1 MSPRALAAFAAALVL
16 PACSGDS
23 SPTGVVR
30 LLGSLTGGDPVDLS
44 IDGALVVGGIA
55 SPGSSG
61 YLALPA
67 GVHQVAVLS
76 SGTSTPLAQVSLPI
90 AAGEVATVLASG
102 VPGGSPAP
110 AATVFLDDD
119 SPPSSGYARVRAI
132 HGAAGVAALTVE
144 AALAPEGSSAAVTP
158 AVVVAYRTGEYLLEV
173 PAGRYLLLVTD
184 AATLAPVA
192 SFPTGALAAG
202 SVTTALLADSAPGA
216 VGPLRVAYFRDL
228 P

>member
-1 MSPRALAAFAAALVL
+1 MNLRALAACAAVLAL

-23 SPTGVVR
+23 SPTGMVR
-30 LLGSLTGGDPVDLS
+30 LLGSLTGGGPVDFS
-44 IDGALVVGGIA
+44 VDGALLVGDVA

-61 YLALPA
+61 YQPVSA

-76 SGTSTPLAQVSLPI
+76 AGTSTSLAQVSLPI

-110 AATVFLDDD
+110 VAAVFLDDD
-119 SPPSSGYARVRAI
+119 SPPSSGYARVRVI

-173 PAGRYLLLVTD
+173 PAGRYQLAVAD
-184 AATLAPVA
+184 AATLTPVA

>member
-1 MSPRALAAFAAALVL
+1 MNLRALAACAALLAL

-30 LLGSLTGGDPVDLS
+30 LLGSLTGGGPVDLS
-44 IDGALVVGGIA
+44 IDGALVVGDVS

-61 YLALPA
+61 YQVVTA
-67 GVHQVAVLS
+67 GVHPVAVLAA
-76 SGTSTPLAQVSLPI
+76 GTSTPLAQVSLPI
-90 AAGEVATVLASG
+90 AAGEVVTVLASG

-110 AATVFLDDD
+110 TATVFLDDD
-119 SPPSSGYARVRAI
+119 STPSTGYARVRVV
-132 HGAAGVAALTVE
+132 HGAAGVASTTVE
-144 AALAPEGSSAAVTP
+144 VALAPEGSGQPLTP

-173 PAGRYLLLVTD
+173 PAGRYALAVVD
-184 AATLAPVA
+184 ADTLAPVA

-202 SVTTALLADSAPGA
+202 SVTTALLADAAPGA
-216 VGPLRVAYFRDL
+216 TGPLRVAYFRDM